1 MREKWSRAKDNKRLR
16 TAEKGINEEKKEEQ
30 CQSERRPRIFIETEF
45 ALWAP
50 QAPREQAMD
59 ERRALTLFTH
69 SNLTS
74 PPLLLHDSP
83 ARQPAAAARLVV
95 VLAL

>member
-1 MREKWSRAKDNKRLR
+1 MR
-16 TAEKGINEEKKEEQ
+16 TAEKGINEEEKEEH

-50 QAPREQAMD
+50 QAPREQAME

-74 PPLLLHDSP
+74 PPLSP
-83 ARQPAAAARLVV
+83 LPVATTTPQLDNLQQQLRLVV